1 MLSYDLR
8 ALGFLEWHN
17 FNLTSRDELR
27 ANLPVKDGVYVIR
40 DRREFGRFIKTSDIV
55 YIGSA
60 EGTLKDRISKYFSS
74 DKTRSTNVRI
84 NSWLKRYDSF
94 QISWIVLENQANENQ
109 LEEQCRSYERSLL
122 LKYEQDHG
130 ELPPFNRILPR
141 EGDTS

>member
-1 MLSYDLR
+1 MLSFDLR
-8 ALGFLEWHN
+8 SLGFLEWHD
-17 FNLTSRDELR
+17 FNLTSINKLQRD
-27 ANLPVKDGVYVIR
+27 LPDKSGIYVIR

-60 EGTLKDRISKYFSS
+60 KDTLKGRVRKYFSS
-74 DKTRSTNVRI
+74 DKTRLTNVRI
-84 NSWLKRYDSF
+84 ISWLKRYDSF

-122 LKYEQDHG
+122 LQYEQDHG
-130 ELPPFNRILPR
+130 ELPPFNRKLPP